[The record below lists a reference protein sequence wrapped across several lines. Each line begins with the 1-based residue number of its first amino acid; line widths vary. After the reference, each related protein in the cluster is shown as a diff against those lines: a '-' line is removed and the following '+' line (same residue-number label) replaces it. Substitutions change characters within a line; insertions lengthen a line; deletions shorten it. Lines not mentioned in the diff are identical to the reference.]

1 MGKENNNLVEV
12 EIEKNKFLIIEE
24 DRAIE
29 LAIQEYYKGNQV
41 KINNRKFDIF
51 NFGNYKEKLV
61 MEN

>member
-1 MGKENNNLVEV
+1 MENNLVEV

-24 DRAIE
+24 DKAIE

-41 KINNRKFDIF
+41 KINNKKFDIF

>member
-1 MGKENNNLVEV
+1 MGKNNNLVEI
-12 EIEKNKFLIIEE
+12 EIEKNKFLVIEE
-24 DRAIE
+24 EKAIE